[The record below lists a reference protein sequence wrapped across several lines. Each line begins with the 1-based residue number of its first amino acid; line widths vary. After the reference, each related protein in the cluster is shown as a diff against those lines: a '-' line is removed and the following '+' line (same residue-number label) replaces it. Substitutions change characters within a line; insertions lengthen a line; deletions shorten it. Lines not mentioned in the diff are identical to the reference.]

1 MLGFAGTRG
10 TFLSLAPRL
19 REIRSG
25 FERSFWIANLTE
37 LFERLAY
44 YATAAVLAIY
54 LNEQL
59 HFSSQLTGWL
69 IGTFGLVVWFL
80 PILGGTLADRFGFR
94 RALMFAYLVMTV
106 GYFLLGSLSAAWM
119 EPLRHALGDK
129 WLVLAILLVPALG
142 PGVVKP
148 CVAGTTARASSENVR
163 SLGYS
168 IYYTIVNI
176 GGALGPIIAWLVR
189 KQLGLGIESVF
200 RVAAASVFLMFW
212 TTLFFYREPNR
223 SGEEQVASVSA
234 AIKNM
239 FVVLGNRRFVAF
251 LLISSGFY
259 IVFWQEFISAPLFV
273 RKYINAQADVDLLLS
288 VDPIVVIC
296 LQILVAYL
304 TRTMPAIRAIAL
316 GFLVT
321 GLSWVLPAIHPTVPM
336 VVASFAVLA
345 IGEVIQ
351 ASRYYEYIS
360 RLAPAGQQG
369 VYMGYAFLPVAI
381 GYFIAGGLGGY
392 LLHEF
397 GDVLRRP
404 QQMWWVIAAI
414 GALTAAMMWL
424 YDKFMKPEVA
434 ARPAA

>member
-1 MLGFAGTRG
+1 MSVAQ
-10 TFLSLAPRL
+10 RL

-25 FERSFWIANLTE
+25 FDPAFWVANTTE

-44 YATAAVLAIY
+44 YATTAVLAIY

-59 HFSSQLTGWL
+59 HFSTELTGWL

-94 RALMFAYLVMTV
+94 RALIFAYLVMTL
-106 GYFLLGSLSAAWM
+106 GYFLLGSLSAPWM
-119 EPLRHALGDK
+119 QPLRHTLGDK
-129 WLVLAILLVPALG
+129 WLVLAILMVPALG

-148 CVAGTTARASSENVR
+148 CVAGTTARASDERVR

-176 GGALGPIIAWLVR
+176 GGAIGPMLAFLVR
-189 KQLGLGIESVF
+189 KQLGLGIENVF
-200 RVAAASVFLMFW
+200 RVSAASVFLMFW
-212 TTLFFYREPNR
+212 VTLFFYREPAKA
-223 SGEEQVASVSA
+223 GEQKVASVSE
-234 AIKNM
+234 AIRNM
-239 FVVLGNRRFVAF
+239 FAILGNWRFVLF

-273 RKYINAQADVDLLLS
+273 RKYIDPQANVDLLLS

-296 LQILVAYL
+296 LQIAIAYL
-304 TRTMPAIRAIAL
+304 TREMEAIRAIAL
-316 GFLVT
+316 GFLLT
-321 GLSWVLPAIHPTVPM
+321 GVSWSLLALHPTIPM
-336 VVASFAVLA
+336 VVASFVVLA
-345 IGEVIQ
+345 LGEVIQ

-360 RLAPAGQQG
+360 RLAPSGQQG

-397 GDVLRRP
+397 GDVLHRP
-404 QQMWWVIAAI
+404 REMWAVIIAI
-414 GALTAAMMWL
+414 GVLTAAAMWL
-424 YDKFMKPEVA
+424 YDKLLKPAEAGV
-434 ARPAA
+434 PAA